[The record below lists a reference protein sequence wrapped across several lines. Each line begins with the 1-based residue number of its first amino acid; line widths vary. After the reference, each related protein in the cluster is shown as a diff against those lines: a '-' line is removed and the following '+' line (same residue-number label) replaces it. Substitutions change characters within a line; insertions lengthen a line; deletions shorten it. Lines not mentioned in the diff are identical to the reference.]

1 VARDDVCDRYGVRP
15 GRCTVI
21 QTRRADPAE
30 SPGIAHIPDP
40 EGRRIVCVGRLVPSK
55 GQDLLL
61 RALARL
67 VELEPD
73 WPLALDLIGDGPLR
87 EAYAE
92 LADGLGIRDRVE
104 FSGHLPHEEV
114 FAAAARADVMVVPF
128 RTDAGPGVLAEGLG
142 LGLPLV
148 ACATGAM
155 PELIGASRAVRLV
168 PAEDSG
174 ALADALREVL
184 ADPAARAVMSR
195 EARDLFRREFHLDAW
210 IADVL
215 ELIDSAAREAGLAPA
230 SRLAPLPG

>member
-1 VARDDVCDRYGVRP
+1 
-15 GRCTVI
+15 
-21 QTRRADPAE
+21 
-30 SPGIAHIPDP
+30 
-40 EGRRIVCVGRLVPSK
+40 
-55 GQDLLL
+55 
-61 RALARL
+61 
-67 VELEPD
+67 
-73 WPLALDLIGDGPLR
+73 
-87 EAYAE
+87 
-92 LADGLGIRDRVE
+92 
-104 FSGHLPHEEV
+104 
-114 FAAAARADVMVVPF
+114 
-128 RTDAGPGVLAEGLG
+128 
-142 LGLPLV
+142 
-148 ACATGAM
+148 M